1 MIYQQLMCKLLSK
14 IQICIYLFVIYKSTW
29 LRNCTMHSLIGY
41 FQGKKGTGLVF
52 DHLMYLLAV
61 ALYAKSKYKRGCL
74 FTVSAVSHFH

>member
-41 FQGKKGTGLVF
+41 FQGEKRHWFGFWPF
-52 DHLMYLLAV
+52 D
-61 ALYAKSKYKRGCL
+61 
-74 FTVSAVSHFH
+74 VSFGSSFVC